1 MNKTKARSLGSIQY
15 SLFTPASLNQ
25 VNSSRFIRACLRQP
39 VDRTPVWFLRQA
51 GRYMPEYMAIRRHH
65 SLLDICRT
73 PSLAAEVTITA
84 AERLGVDAAIIFADL
99 LLPLTPMGLDFE
111 FVNGEGPIIHHPLR
125 TLEQIRALRTDRTAE
140 LSYVAEAITRVA
152 THFNNKRPT
161 SAESM
166 DTLGIIGFC
175 GAPFTLASYMIEGG
189 SSRNYIETK
198 KLMYASGPAPSGPWA
213 LDPGPS
219 SSAWLLLMDTLL
231 AVLADFAAQQVA
243 AGADVIQVFDS
254 WAGALSVPDYRAYA
268 LAPTTE
274 LIRRIQALGVPVIYF
289 GVDTASLLPTFREL
303 GADVVGL
310 DWRIPLDQGWRA
322 LGLRPDGTAPTAV
335 QGNLDPITL
344 FAPDDIL
351 EARVLEILSL
361 AAGRPG
367 HIFNLGHGI
376 VPNTPVDPSSASS
389 TSSSATAR
397 PPPAPPTK
405 PPATGPS
412 APEFSSPLARG
423 PRCRSQPPA
432 PVPSQAPASTQAAPE
447 SPERSTARSSP
458 LRASA
463 PSFEIIC
470 TFIPSFANFRFTS
483 KLP

>member
-1 MNKTKARSLGSIQY
+1 
-15 SLFTPASLNQ
+15 
-25 VNSSRFIRACLRQP
+25 
-39 VDRTPVWFLRQA
+39 
-51 GRYMPEYMAIRRHH
+51 MPEYMAIRKHH

-111 FVNGEGPIIHHPLR
+111 FINGEGPVIHHPLR
-125 TLEQIRALRTDRTAE
+125 TLDQIRALRTDRTPE
-140 LSYVAEAITRVA
+140 LSYVAEAINKVA
-152 THFNNKRPT
+152 THFNTRASSPALSSPPLLGSSHVSSSASALNSSST
-161 SAESM
+161 SALKGTGFSPSGISSGLQAAEKSAAIKGALAPAELPQ

-198 KLMYASGPAPSGPWA
+198 KLMYASS
-213 LDPGPS
+213 PS
-219 SSAWLLLMDTLL
+219 SIPTTDCHPERSLASRGAVEGPPHFAPGATNLPAATSAAWPILMDKLIT
-231 AVLADFAAQQVA
+231 VLADFAAQQVA

-289 GVDTASLLPTFREL
+289 GVDTASLLPTFRET
-303 GADVVGL
+303 GADVIGL
-310 DWRIPLDQGWRA
+310 DWRIPLDAGWRA

-351 EARVLEILSL
+351 EARVREILSL
-361 AAGRPG
+361 AANRPG

-376 VPNTPVDPSSASS
+376 VPNTPVDSVLRVVDLIKRHGQT
-389 TSSSATAR
+389 TSR
-397 PPPAPPTK
+397 APDE
-405 PPATGPS
+405 AIS
-412 APEFSSPLARG
+412 DWAI
-423 PRCRSQPPA
+423 
-432 PVPSQAPASTQAAPE
+432 
-447 SPERSTARSSP
+447 
-458 LRASA
+458 RA
-463 PSFEIIC
+463 
-470 TFIPSFANFRFTS
+470 
-483 KLP
+483 

>member
-1 MNKTKARSLGSIQY
+1 VS
-15 SLFTPASLNQ
+15 P
-25 VNSSRFIRACLRQP
+25 NSTSRFIRACLRQP

-51 GRYMPEYMAIRRHH
+51 GRYMPEYMAVRRHH

-111 FVNGEGPIIHHPLR
+111 FVNGEGPVIHHPLR
-125 TLEQIRALRTDRTAE
+125 TLDQIRALRTDRTAQ
-140 LSYVAEAITRVA
+140 LTYVAEAITRVA
-152 THFNNKRPT
+152 KHFSAPRPDN
-161 SAESM
+161 

-198 KLMYASGPAPSGPWA
+198 KLMYASGPTPSEPWA

-219 SSAWLLLMDTLL
+219 LGPWPSALGLGPWPLLMDKLL
-231 AVLADFAAQQVA
+231 TVLTDFAAQQVA

-254 WAGALSVPDYRAYA
+254 WAGALSVADYRAYA

-289 GVDTASLLPTFREL
+289 GVDTASLLPTFRET
-303 GADVVGL
+303 GADVIGL

-322 LGLRPDGTAPTAV
+322 IGHNTAV

-344 FAPDDIL
+344 FAPAEVL
-351 EARVLEILSL
+351 EARVREILSL
-361 AAGRPG
+361 AAGRAG

-376 VPNTPVDPSSASS
+376 VPNTPVDQVLRVVDLIKRHAHTTPHAPNEA
-389 TSSSATAR
+389 TSDWAI
-397 PPPAPPTK
+397 
-405 PPATGPS
+405 
-412 APEFSSPLARG
+412 
-423 PRCRSQPPA
+423 
-432 PVPSQAPASTQAAPE
+432 
-447 SPERSTARSSP
+447 
-458 LRASA
+458 RA
-463 PSFEIIC
+463 
-470 TFIPSFANFRFTS
+470 
-483 KLP
+483 

>member
-1 MNKTKARSLGSIQY
+1 V
-15 SLFTPASLNQ
+15 SLN
-25 VNSSRFIRACLRQP
+25 STSRFIRACLRQP

-51 GRYMPEYMAIRRHH
+51 GRYMPEYMAVRKHH

-73 PSLAAEVTITA
+73 PSIAAEVTITA

-111 FVNGEGPIIHHPLR
+111 FVNGEGPVIHQPLR
-125 TLEQIRALRTDRTAE
+125 TLDQIRALRTDRTSE

-152 THFNNKRPT
+152 THFNNKRPA
-161 SAESM
+161 SPDSQ

-198 KLMYASGPAPSGPWA
+198 KLMYA
-213 LDPGPS
+213 DR
-219 SSAWLLLMDTLL
+219 SAWPLLMDKLVT
-231 AVLADFAAQQVA
+231 VLADFAAQQVS

-289 GVDTASLLPTFREL
+289 GVDTASLLPTFRETA
-303 GADVVGL
+303 ADVLGL
-310 DWRIPLDQGWRA
+310 DWRIPLDAGWRA
-322 LGLRPDGTAPTAV
+322 LGLRPDGTAPVAV

-344 FAPDDIL
+344 FAPDDVL
-351 EARVLEILSL
+351 EARVREILSL

-376 VPNTPVDPSSASS
+376 VPNTPVDAVLRVVDLIKRHGHTTPRAHHEA
-389 TSSSATAR
+389 TSDWAI
-397 PPPAPPTK
+397 
-405 PPATGPS
+405 
-412 APEFSSPLARG
+412 
-423 PRCRSQPPA
+423 
-432 PVPSQAPASTQAAPE
+432 
-447 SPERSTARSSP
+447 
-458 LRASA
+458 RA
-463 PSFEIIC
+463 
-470 TFIPSFANFRFTS
+470 
-483 KLP
+483 